1 MTPTG
6 TPPATPGPGG
16 PQADPHEADRADE
29 LLAGYALRS
38 LSGDDAAEADRLLS
52 DHVPGCARCR
62 ETLVAFSDT
71 VADLALGAD
80 PVVPPETLLPRLHR
94 ELEPRTARPA
104 PGRWV
109 AVATGVAAILVV
121 GGLTVSLGLRA
132 GNLQTSND
140 LLGEALAFS
149 QRPDAD
155 TARLDTSGPTELSAI
170 SAPDVDHFFLIGSE
184 LPAAPAGFVYGVW
197 LSDQGGIETVYA
209 GSFLQASDTTVVRV
223 PFDRFRF
230 DLVFVTLEREGAVPD
245 EPGDVV
251 WEEAAAA

>member
-1 MTPTG
+1 VTPTG
-6 TPPATPGPGG
+6 TPPDAPRPRGPH
-16 PQADPHEADRADE
+16 PDPHEADRADE

-38 LSGDDAAEADRLLS
+38 LSGDDATEADRLLS
-52 DHVPGCARCR
+52 EHVPGCIRCR
-62 ETLVAFSDT
+62 QTLLASSDT
-71 VADLALGAD
+71 VADLALGVD
-80 PVVPPETLLPRLHR
+80 PVAPPETLLPRLHR
-94 ELEPRTARPA
+94 ELEPRTARPV

-109 AVATGVAAILVV
+109 AVASGIAAILVV

-140 LLGEALAFS
+140 LLGDALAFS

-155 TARLDTSGPTELSAI
+155 TARLETSEPTELSAI
-170 SAPDVDHFFLIGSE
+170 SAPDVDHFFLVGSD

-197 LSDQGGIETVYA
+197 LSDQSGIEPVYA
-209 GSFLQASDTTVVRV
+209 GSFLPASGMTVVRV
-223 PFDRFRF
+223 PFDRVRF
-230 DLVFVTLEREGAVPD
+230 DLVFVTLEREGVVPD

>member
-6 TPPATPGPGG
+6 TPPERPGPGG
-16 PQADPHEADRADE
+16 PHADPHEADRADE

-52 DHVPGCARCR
+52 EHVPGCARCR
-62 ETLVAFSDT
+62 ETLLAFSDT

-80 PVVPPETLLPRLHR
+80 PMAPPETLLPRLHR
-94 ELEPRTARPA
+94 ELEPQTARPA

-109 AVATGVAAILVV
+109 AVASGVAAILVV
-121 GGLTVSLGLRA
+121 GGLTASLGLRA

-155 TARLDTSGPTELSAI
+155 TARLDTSGPAELSAI
-170 SAPDVDHFFLIGSE
+170 SAPEVDHFFLVGSD
-184 LPAAPAGFVYGVW
+184 LPAVPAGFAYGVW
-197 LSDQGGIETVYA
+197 LSDQSGMETVYA
-209 GSFLQASDTTVVRV
+209 GSFLPASGTTVVRV

-230 DLVFVTLEREGAVPD
+230 DLVFVTLEREGTVPD

>member
-6 TPPATPGPGG
+6 TPPGSPGPRG
-16 PQADPHEADRADE
+16 PQSDPHEADRTDE

-52 DHVPGCARCR
+52 EHVPGCASCR
-62 ETLVAFSDT
+62 ETLLAFSDT
-71 VADLALGAD
+71 VADLALGVD
-80 PVVPPETLLPRLHR
+80 PVAPPETLLPRLHR

-109 AVATGVAAILVV
+109 AMAAGVAAILVV
-121 GGLTVSLGLRA
+121 GGLTVSLGMRA
-132 GNLQTSND
+132 GDLQTSND
-140 LLGEALAFS
+140 LLGDALAFS

-155 TARLDTSGPTELSAI
+155 TARLDTAEPTELSAI
-170 SAPDVDHFFLIGSE
+170 SAPDVDHFFLVGSD

-197 LSDQGGIETVYA
+197 LSDQSGIETVYA
-209 GSFLQASDTTVVRV
+209 GSFLPASGTTVVRV

-230 DLVFVTLEREGAVPD
+230 DLVFVTLEREGAVPG

>member
-6 TPPATPGPGG
+6 TPPEDPRPGG
-16 PQADPHEADRADE
+16 PQTDPHEADRADE

-52 DHVPGCARCR
+52 EHVPGCARCR
-62 ETLVAFSDT
+62 QTLLASSDT
-71 VADLALGAD
+71 VADLALGVD
-80 PVVPPETLLPRLHR
+80 PVAPPDTLLPRLHR

-109 AVATGVAAILVV
+109 AVASGVAAILVV
-121 GGLTVSLGLRA
+121 GGLTVSLGVRA

-140 LLGEALAFS
+140 LLGDALAFS

-155 TARLDTSGPTELSAI
+155 TARLDTSEPTELSAI
-170 SAPDVDHFFLIGSE
+170 SAPDVDHFFLVGRD

-197 LSDQGGIETVYA
+197 LSDQSGLETVHA
-209 GSFLQASDTTVVRV
+209 GSFLPASGMTVVRV

-230 DLVFVTLEREGAVPD
+230 DLVFVTLEREGVAPD
-245 EPGDVV
+245 EPGEVV

>member
-6 TPPATPGPGG
+6 TPPEGPRPGG
-16 PQADPHEADRADE
+16 PQTDPHEADRADE

-52 DHVPGCARCR
+52 EHVPGCARCR
-62 ETLVAFSDT
+62 QTLLAFSDT
-71 VADLALGAD
+71 VADLALGVD
-80 PVVPPETLLPRLHR
+80 PVAPPETLLPRLHR

-109 AVATGVAAILVV
+109 AVASGVAAILVV
-121 GGLTVSLGLRA
+121 GGLTVSLGVRA

-140 LLGEALAFS
+140 LLGDALAFS

-155 TARLDTSGPTELSAI
+155 TARLDTSEPTELSAI
-170 SAPDVDHFFLIGSE
+170 SAPDVDHFFLVGSD

-197 LSDQGGIETVYA
+197 LSDQSGVETVYA
-209 GSFLQASDTTVVRV
+209 GSFLPASGMTVVRV

-230 DLVFVTLEREGAVPD
+230 DLVFVTLEREGVAPD
-245 EPGDVV
+245 EPGEVL

>member
-1 MTPTG
+1 VTPTG
-6 TPPATPGPGG
+6 TPPEGTRPGG
-16 PQADPHEADRADE
+16 PQTDPHEADRADE

-52 DHVPGCARCR
+52 EHVPGCARCR
-62 ETLVAFSDT
+62 QILLAFSDT
-71 VADLALGAD
+71 VADLALGVD
-80 PVVPPETLLPRLHR
+80 PVAPPETLLPRLHR

-109 AVATGVAAILVV
+109 AVASGVAAILVV
-121 GGLTVSLGLRA
+121 GGLTVSLGVRA

-140 LLGEALAFS
+140 LLGDALAFS

-155 TARLDTSGPTELSAI
+155 TARLDTSEPTELSAI
-170 SAPDVDHFFLIGSE
+170 SAPDVDHFFLVGSD
-184 LPAAPAGFVYGVW
+184 LPEAPAGSVYGVW
-197 LSDQGGIETVYA
+197 LSDQSGVETVYA
-209 GSFLQASDTTVVRV
+209 GSFLPASGMTVIRV

-230 DLVFVTLEREGAVPD
+230 DLVFVTLEREGVAPD
-245 EPGDVV
+245 EPGEVV

>member
-6 TPPATPGPGG
+6 TRPEGPRPEG
-16 PQADPHEADRADE
+16 PHPDPHEADRADE

-38 LSGDDAAEADRLLS
+38 LSGDAAAEADRLLS
-52 DHVPGCARCR
+52 EHVPGCTRCR
-62 ETLVAFSDT
+62 ETLLAFSDT
-71 VADLALGAD
+71 VADLALGVD
-80 PVVPPETLLPRLHR
+80 PEAPPQTLLPRLHR

-104 PGRWV
+104 PGRLV
-109 AVATGVAAILVV
+109 AVASGVAAILVV

-155 TARLDTSGPTELSAI
+155 TARLDTSEPSELSAI
-170 SAPDVDHFFLIGSE
+170 SAPDVDHFFLVGSE

-197 LSDQGGIETVYA
+197 LSDRGGIETVYA
-209 GSFLQASDTTVVRV
+209 GSFLPASGMTVVRV

-230 DLVFVTLEREGAVPD
+230 DLVFVTLEREGVAPD
-245 EPGDVV
+245 EPGELV
-251 WEEAAAA
+251 WQEAAAA

>member
-6 TPPATPGPGG
+6 TPPDGPRPGG
-16 PQADPHEADRADE
+16 RPTDPHEGDRADE

-52 DHVPGCARCR
+52 EHVPGCIRCR
-62 ETLVAFSDT
+62 QTLLAFSDT
-71 VADLALGAD
+71 VADLALGVD
-80 PVVPPETLLPRLHR
+80 PVAPPETLLPRLHR
-94 ELEPRTARPA
+94 ELEPRTARLA

-109 AVATGVAAILVV
+109 AVASGVAAVLVV
-121 GGLTVSLGLRA
+121 GGLTLSLGLRA

-140 LLGEALAFS
+140 LLGDALAFS

-155 TARLDTSGPTELSAI
+155 TARLDTSEPTELSAI
-170 SAPDVDHFFLIGSE
+170 SAPDVDHFFLVGSD

-197 LSDQGGIETVYA
+197 LSDRSGIDAVYA
-209 GSFLQASDTTVVRV
+209 GSFLPASGMTVVRV

-230 DLVFVTLEREGAVPD
+230 DLVFVTLEREGVVPD
-245 EPGDVV
+245 APGEVV

>member
-1 MTPTG
+1 M
-6 TPPATPGPGG
+6 GG
-16 PQADPHEADRADE
+16 GGIR
-29 LLAGYALRS
+29 
-38 LSGDDAAEADRLLS
+38 
-52 DHVPGCARCR
+52 
-62 ETLVAFSDT
+62 
-71 VADLALGAD
+71 
-80 PVVPPETLLPRLHR
+80 
-94 ELEPRTARPA
+94 
-104 PGRWV
+104 
-109 AVATGVAAILVV
+109 VAAILVV

-170 SAPDVDHFFLIGSE
+170 SAPDVDHFFDRKR
-184 LPAAPAGFVYGVW
+184 AAGRAGGFVYGVW

-209 GSFLQASDTTVVRV
+209 GSFLPASDTTVVRV

>member
-1 MTPTG
+1 VTPTG
-6 TPPATPGPGG
+6 TPPEGPRPGG
-16 PQADPHEADRADE
+16 PQTDPHEADRADE

-38 LSGDDAAEADRLLS
+38 LSGVDAAEADRLLS
-52 DHVPGCARCR
+52 EHVPGCARCR
-62 ETLVAFSDT
+62 QTLLAFSDT
-71 VADLALGAD
+71 VADLALGVD
-80 PVVPPETLLPRLHR
+80 PVAPPETLLPRLHR

-109 AVATGVAAILVV
+109 AVASGVAAILVV
-121 GGLTVSLGLRA
+121 GGLTVSLGVRA

-140 LLGEALAFS
+140 LLGDALAFS

-155 TARLDTSGPTELSAI
+155 TARLDTSEPTELSAI
-170 SAPDVDHFFLIGSE
+170 SAPDVDHFFLVGSD

-197 LSDQGGIETVYA
+197 LSDRSGVETVYA
-209 GSFLQASDTTVVRV
+209 GSFLPASGMTVVRV

-230 DLVFVTLEREGAVPD
+230 DLVFVTLEREGVAPD
-245 EPGDVV
+245 EPGEVV

>member
-6 TPPATPGPGG
+6 TPPGSPRPGG
-16 PQADPHEADRADE
+16 RATDPHEADRADE

-38 LSGDDAAEADRLLS
+38 LSGDDATEADRLLS
-52 DHVPGCARCR
+52 EHVPGCARCR
-62 ETLVAFSDT
+62 QTLLAFSDT
-71 VADLALGAD
+71 VADLALGVD
-80 PVVPPETLLPRLHR
+80 PVAPPETLLPRLHR

-109 AVATGVAAILVV
+109 AVASGVAAILVV

-132 GNLQTSND
+132 GDLQTSND
-140 LLGEALAFS
+140 LLGDALAFS

-170 SAPDVDHFFLIGSE
+170 SAPDVDHFFLVGSE

-197 LSDQGGIETVYA
+197 LSDRSGIETVYA
-209 GSFLQASDTTVVRV
+209 GSFLPASGTTVVRV

-230 DLVFVTLEREGAVPD
+230 DRVLITLEREGAVPD

-251 WEEAAAA
+251 WEEAAVA

>member
-1 MTPTG
+1 VTPTG
-6 TPPATPGPGG
+6 TPPEGPRPGG
-16 PQADPHEADRADE
+16 RATDPHEADRADE

-38 LSGDDAAEADRLLS
+38 LSGDDATEADRLLS
-52 DHVPGCARCR
+52 EHVPGCARCR
-62 ETLVAFSDT
+62 QTLLAFSDT
-71 VADLALGAD
+71 VADLALGVD
-80 PVVPPETLLPRLHR
+80 PVAPPETLLPRLHR

-109 AVATGVAAILVV
+109 AVASGVAAILVV

-132 GNLQTSND
+132 GDLQTSND
-140 LLGEALAFS
+140 LLGDALAFS

-155 TARLDTSGPTELSAI
+155 MARLNTSGPTELSAI
-170 SAPDVDHFFLIGSE
+170 SAPDVDHFFLVGSQ

-197 LSDQGGIETVYA
+197 LSDQSGIETVYA
-209 GSFLQASDTTVVRV
+209 GSFLPASDTTVVRV

-230 DLVFVTLEREGAVPD
+230 DVVFVTLEREGTVPN
-245 EPGDVV
+245 EPGDVI

>member
-1 MTPTG
+1 VTPTG
-6 TPPATPGPGG
+6 IPPESPGPGG

-52 DHVPGCARCR
+52 EHVPGCARCR
-62 ETLVAFSDT
+62 ETLLAFSDT
-71 VADLALGAD
+71 VADLALGVD
-80 PVVPPETLLPRLHR
+80 PVAPPETLLPRLHR

-109 AVATGVAAILVV
+109 AVASGVAAILVV
-121 GGLTVSLGLRA
+121 GGLTVSLGMRA
-132 GNLQTSND
+132 GDLQTSND
-140 LLGEALAFS
+140 LLGDALAFS

-155 TARLDTSGPTELSAI
+155 TARLDTAEPTELSAI
-170 SAPDVDHFFLIGSE
+170 SAPDVDHFFLVGSD
-184 LPAAPAGFVYGVW
+184 LPAVPAGFVYGVW
-197 LSDQGGIETVYA
+197 LADQSSDETYYA
-209 GSFLQASDTTVVRV
+209 GSFVPVSETTVVRV
-223 PFDRFRF
+223 PFDRNRF
-230 DLVFVTLEREGAVPD
+230 DSVFVTLEREDSVPD

>member
-6 TPPATPGPGG
+6 TSPQGPRPEG
-16 PQADPHEADRADE
+16 PHPDPHEAERADE

-52 DHVPGCARCR
+52 EHVPGCARCR
-62 ETLVAFSDT
+62 ETLLAFSDT
-71 VADLALGAD
+71 VADLALGVD
-80 PVVPPETLLPRLHR
+80 PEAPPETLLPRLHR

-104 PGRWV
+104 PGRLV
-109 AVATGVAAILVV
+109 AVAAGVAAILVV

-132 GNLQTSND
+132 GDLQTSNE

-155 TARLDTSGPTELSAI
+155 TARLDTSEPSELSAI
-170 SAPDVDHFFLIGSE
+170 SAPDVDHFFLVGSE

-197 LSDQGGIETVYA
+197 LSDRSGIGTVYA
-209 GSFLQASDTTVVRV
+209 GSFLPATGMTVVRV

-230 DLVFVTLEREGAVPD
+230 DLVFVTLEREGVAPD
-245 EPGDVV
+245 EPGELV
-251 WEEAAAA
+251 WQEAAAA